1 MFSGS
6 GKLSRVHWPAVGA
19 NWSTQQAYKH
29 LKKKKTVVALV
40 LHEETGQ
47 REGERGKEE
56 TRTRSNRRVSA

>member
-29 LKKKKTVVALV
+29 LKKKKIVVALV

-47 REGERGKEE
+47 REGEGGEGRD
-56 TRTRSNRRVSA
+56 THAQQ